1 MTYDKAVNI
10 PSMET
15 VITPSAYS
23 NTRFLIFLNCL

>member
-1 MTYDKAVNI
+1 
-10 PSMET
+10 MET